1 VVQRDVDDRD
11 EKGDP
16 ILVERERDD
25 DDEEVR

>member
-1 VVQRDVDDRD
+1 VQRDVDNRD
-11 EKGDP
+11 EEGDP

>member
-11 EKGDP
+11 EEGDP